1 MPGLFCFWST
11 TMSDEILKI
20 VLDKVEKMETKISN
34 AKSMNGG
41 FDKLMMEVEHIK
53 DTQTDILEGVRGV
66 KQNLYEPDSGLFS
79 RVKELES
86 ESRVRA
92 AYVQETK
99 PALDFAKELQV
110 WKKKAD
116 KDLEDF
122 EKMQIEF
129 AKLQDWKAG
138 AQKVIWLIATAAG
151 GMWVDWV
158 YNYSNCFFYSHSLLS
173 HQAQRSG
180 KKNKKTYRNPLD
192 VGRLGRIMETN
203 IH

>member
-1 MPGLFCFWST
+1 
-11 TMSDEILKI
+11 MSDEILKI

-53 DTQTDILEGVRGV
+53 DTQDDILDGVRGV

-86 ESRVRA
+86 DAKIRN

-99 PALDFAKELQV
+99 PALEFAKELQL

-129 AKLQDWKAG
+129 AKLQDWKQG
-138 AQKVIWLIATAAG
+138 AQRVIWLIATAAG
-151 GMWVDWV
+151 GMWVKHFMD
-158 YNYSNCFFYSHSLLS
+158 LMM
-173 HQAQRSG
+173 
-180 KKNKKTYRNPLD
+180 K
-192 VGRLGRIMETN
+192 
-203 IH
+203 

>member
-1 MPGLFCFWST
+1 
-11 TMSDEILKI
+11 MSDEILKL

-41 FDKLMMEVEHIK
+41 FDKLLIEVEHIK
-53 DTQTDILEGVRGV
+53 EAQGDILEGVRGV
-66 KQNLYEPDSGLFS
+66 KKNLYEPDSGLFS

-86 ESRVRA
+86 DAKIRN

-99 PALDFAKELQV
+99 PALEFAKELQL

-129 AKLQDWKAG
+129 AKLQDWKQG
-138 AQKVIWLIATAAG
+138 AQRVIWLIATAAG
-151 GMWVDWV
+151 GMWVKHFMD
-158 YNYSNCFFYSHSLLS
+158 LMM
-173 HQAQRSG
+173 A
-180 KKNKKTYRNPLD
+180 
-192 VGRLGRIMETN
+192 
-203 IH
+203 